1 MAKQKVDLLNSKC
14 DCISGRYRT
23 ADSHYLIKCNSCS
36 KETYRFQP
44 IKEAVFESISS
55 AGNIQ
60 VNSLC
65 SSVKKKTGAGSR
77 LVKEVLAY
85 LVRSNQII
93 LNKPTPVEAEKE
105 ANAAAEKSDEQPTED
120 KPVEDSKE
128 AEE

>member
-14 DCISGRYRT
+14 DCVGGRYRT
-23 ADSHYLIKCNSCS
+23 ADSHYLLKCNSCS

-93 LNKPTPVEAEKE
+93 LSKPKPTEEVE
-105 ANAAAEKSDEQPTED
+105 EKSDEQPVED
-120 KPVEDSKE
+120 KPVEGSKE